1 MSPKGKGGRFAYL
14 PDPAGPAAPAPTPE
28 ASAVA
33 PPPELESVP
42 RGAGRMVQDREQL
55 NVRVPTQLKRRA
67 AAKAALEGRTIGEV
81 VEALLRE
88 YIGEQ

>member
-1 MSPKGKGGRFAYL
+1 
-14 PDPAGPAAPAPTPE
+14 
-28 ASAVA
+28 
-33 PPPELESVP
+33 
-42 RGAGRMVQDREQL
+42 MVQDREQL
-55 NVRVPTQLKRRA
+55 NVRVPTQLERRA